1 MPACQQASSDLR
13 QMAMAEFRKE
23 IAILK
28 ACRDV
33 NIVQFVVSR
42 VMSCRVMSCYRC
54 EVRSE

>member
-1 MPACQQASSDLR
+1 
-13 QMAMAEFRKE
+13 MAMAEFRKE

-42 VMSCRVMSCYRC
+42 GLLERECVFWGGRGGWSAAIGLR
-54 EVRSE
+54 